1 MWSSHSTSFIILFD
15 PSDSA
20 TFFHRQGQN
29 GPTCWTWVPQGFLL
43 SIVFL
48 VLAKAVFTLCVIP
61 GDCQLQDLSV
71 LTCHFQIQCYCT
83 WLFRL
88 LSPDVKPSHFYVLIL
103 ICHIFTHLLW
113 LGWSTNSSPQ
123 LYPPVTAFELNGS
136 VSDCSYTKAIFL
148 DPLGKLFELFKEAV
162 EQFHLW
168 YCSPEDFHICI
179 WQFCY

>member
-61 GDCQLQDLSV
+61 GDCQLQDLFLCLRAISKFSV
-71 LTCHFQIQCYCT
+71 IVRGCLDCFPQM
-83 WLFRL
+83 LNL
-88 LSPDVKPSHFYVLIL
+88 
-103 ICHIFTHLLW
+103 HIFM
-113 LGWSTNSSPQ
+113 
-123 LYPPVTAFELNGS
+123 
-136 VSDCSYTKAIFL
+136 C
-148 DPLGKLFELFKEAV
+148 
-162 EQFHLW
+162 
-168 YCSPEDFHICI
+168 
-179 WQFCY
+179 